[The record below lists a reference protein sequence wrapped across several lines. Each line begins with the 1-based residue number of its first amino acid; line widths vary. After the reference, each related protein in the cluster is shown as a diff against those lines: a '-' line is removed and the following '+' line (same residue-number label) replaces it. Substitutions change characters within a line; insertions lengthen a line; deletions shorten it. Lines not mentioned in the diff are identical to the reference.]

1 MTRRAEVPS
10 PAASLTLGRYPTPV
24 ERLDEL
30 SGQES
35 SLWVKRDDRTNE
47 IYGGNKVRKLERL
60 LADARARGAR
70 RIVTVGAAGSHHV
83 LATTYFGAREGFAV
97 EAVLVPQPR
106 TDHVVEVLRAAVG
119 LGMTPFPVSS
129 WAAAVPAI
137 VRRVARGARETRF
150 FMLGGSSA
158 VGAMG

>member
-47 IYGGNKVRKLERL
+47 IYGGNKVRKLEWL

-70 RIVTVGAAGSHHV
+70 RVVTVGAVGSHHV
-83 LATTYFGAREGFAV
+83 LATTYFGTKEGFEV
-97 EAVLVPQPR
+97 EAILVPQPA
-106 TDHVVEVLRAAVG
+106 TAHALEVLRADLG
-119 LGMTPFPVSS
+119 LGLKAFPVH
-129 WAAAVPAI
+129 
-137 VRRVARGARETRF
+137 RR
-150 FMLGGSSA
+150 
-158 VGAMG
+158 